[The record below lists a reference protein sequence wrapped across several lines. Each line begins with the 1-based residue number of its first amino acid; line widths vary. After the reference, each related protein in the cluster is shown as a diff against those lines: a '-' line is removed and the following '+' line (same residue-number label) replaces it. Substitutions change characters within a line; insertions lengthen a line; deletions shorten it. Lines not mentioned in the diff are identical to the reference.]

1 MHARAGCC
9 GSGHGANACHAG
21 GGAGIGQGAGFFAL
35 ALAAQA
41 FGAFDVVGHFMRHHP
56 ARALDHAPG
65 AIEAAAPVTGVQA
78 GDFDVLAGARGVDK
92 AAIAQIQPVVRV
104 IEATGVEEQHVAGLE
119 LVAADRAAHL
129 GLFGRRARQVDAG
142 GLEDIADKATAIKA
156 VYRGIAAKAVGNAHQ
171 ADGLQDHIAY
181 RAFASR
187 RGVRDIGGFAGG
199 FAVIA
204 WRRVG
209 VWQQQGAE
217 QG

>member
-1 MHARAGCC
+1 MDRYYLM
-9 GSGHGANACHAG
+9 SKLQDKLNALPTDSLR
-21 GGAGIGQGAGFFAL
+21 GI
-35 ALAAQA
+35 
-41 FGAFDVVGHFMRHHP
+41 R
-56 ARALDHAPG
+56 
-65 AIEAAAPVTGVQA
+65 
-78 GDFDVLAGARGVDK
+78 RGVEK
-92 AAIAQIQPVVRV
+92 EGLRVQP
-104 IEATGVEEQHVAGLE
+104 T
-119 LVAADRAAHL
+119 
-129 GLFGRRARQVDAG
+129 G